1 VELSYPLP
9 DPDMSLSD
17 RNAYG
22 YLDDEML
29 PLSQERAAELFE
41 QDLTVYLLYED
52 NTEAMAFNREDIDN
66 HNGIFGIER
75 ADWIALQDFEEI
87 KGDGKLSPEIREQL
101 FMESSHDTYAIYQ
114 LIDGDETRNYRFE
127 GLVSVEHEH
136 YELIYTAPLADFN
149 EN

>member
-1 VELSYPLP
+1 MNDVWNGFGDLEEHFASAIAPEDTEPITVELSYPLP

-52 NTEAMAFNREDIDN
+52 NTEAMAFDREDIDN
-66 HNGIFGIER
+66 HNGMPIG
-75 ADWIALQDFEEI
+75 
-87 KGDGKLSPEIREQL
+87 
-101 FMESSHDTYAIYQ
+101 
-114 LIDGDETRNYRFE
+114 
-127 GLVSVEHEH
+127 
-136 YELIYTAPLADFN
+136 
-149 EN
+149 